1 MAGPR
6 VLKFGGTSVG
16 SAAALREVVAIVRR
30 AATEGRLVVVTSAL
44 SGVTDELAL
53 AAGGAASGGF
63 AAGAFVERQRAR
75 HEALLSAV
83 AAGRHAARA
92 RLELA
97 ERLAE
102 LERRLQEL
110 ARARACEAEARDGLL
125 ALGERLALPLVVA
138 ALQAAGVSA
147 AGLDAAD
154 LVRTDERFGAAEV
167 DAPVT
172 RDLARARLAELAP
185 GQVAVVT
192 GFVGATADGRTTTL
206 GRGGSDL
213 SAAVLAQALA
223 AERVEIW
230 SDVDGVQSADPR
242 LVPTAFTLPRLSYDE
257 AAWLANLGAKV
268 LHPRSLQPL
277 AHGIPL
283 LVRNTLR
290 PSGPVTRVEALPA
303 AATGPL
309 AVAVSVEGDLARV
322 ALLPGGE
329 PAARLAGAATALL
342 RRAGVAPLAG
352 PEPERGALVVLVP
365 ARQRAAAAAA
375 LHDGLVERPRRVC
388 VVVAGP
394 RGQVARRLLARLAS
408 AATPGLEWRLLGGFE
423 RGRAAWS
430 EEGIGPLALGGA
442 VAEGPAAPWRASV
455 ARLLARRDRPL
466 VLVDVTASAELA
478 AEHPVLLEAG
488 IAVVTANKHGG
499 CLPLDE
505 HSRRLA
511 AERQG
516 GLYRAATTVAA
527 GLPVLRAVGDLRRG
541 GDSLLELHAVLS
553 GTLSFVLGRLQE
565 GRRFSEA
572 VAEARQL
579 GLCEPDP
586 RQDLSGLDVARK
598 LLVVLR
604 TAGLRLELRD
614 VEVESLLPPGLP
626 AEVGPEEL
634 LARLRHEDEAWE
646 GRAAAARSSGRRL
659 SYVASFAAGVARAWV
674 ESLPSGSPLA
684 RVRPGENLVQLRSQ
698 RYADLPLTLAGPGA
712 GPDLTAANLL
722 VDLVD
727 AGHEL
732 VRGEAAPSDRRRWD
746 PELGAGA
753 PWALPHGACY

>member
-1 MAGPR
+1 M
-6 VLKFGGTSVG
+6 
-16 SAAALREVVAIVRR
+16 
-30 AATEGRLVVVTSAL
+30 
-44 SGVTDELAL
+44 
-53 AAGGAASGGF
+53 
-63 AAGAFVERQRAR
+63 ERQRAR

-110 ARARACEAEARDGLL
+110 ARARLCEAEARDGLL

-147 AGLDAAD
+147 AGVDAAD

-167 DAPVT
+167 DAPIT

-223 AERVEIW
+223 AERLEIW
-230 SDVDGVQSADPR
+230 TDVDGVLSADPR

-257 AAWLANLGAKV
+257 AAQLAQRGAKV

-290 PSGPVTRVEALPA
+290 LSGPVTRVEALPA

-322 ALLPGGE
+322 ALLPGGA
-329 PAARLAGAATALL
+329 PAGGLAGAATALL
-342 RRAGVAPLAG
+342 RRAGVTPLAG
-352 PEPERGALVVLVP
+352 PAPERGALVVLVP

-375 LHDGLVERPRRVC
+375 LHDGLVERPRPVRVA
-388 VVVAGP
+388 VAGP
-394 RGQVARRLLARLAS
+394 RGQVARRLLERLAV
-408 AATPGLEWRLLGGFE
+408 ADTPGLEWRLLGGFE

-430 EEGIGPLALGGA
+430 DEGIGPLALGEA
-442 VAEGPAAPWRASV
+442 VAEGAAEPWRESV
-455 ARLLARRDRPL
+455 ARLLARRDGPL
-466 VLVDVTASAELA
+466 VLVDATASAELA
-478 AEHPVLLEAG
+478 AEHPALLEAG

-505 HSRRLA
+505 HRRRLA
-511 AERQG
+511 AERAG
-516 GLYRAATTVAA
+516 ALYRAATTVAA
-527 GLPVLRAVGDLRRG
+527 GLPVLRAVGDLRRS
-541 GDSLLELHAVLS
+541 GDSLLELRAVLS
-553 GTLSFVLGRLQE
+553 GTLSFVLGRLQS

-586 RQDLSGLDVARK
+586 GQDLRGLDVARK

-626 AEVGPEEL
+626 AEVGPDRL
-634 LARLRHEDEAWE
+634 IARLRHEDEAWE
-646 GRAAAARSSGRRL
+646 GRAAAA
-659 SYVASFAAGVARAWV
+659 ARA
-674 ESLPSGSPLA
+674 GSA
-684 RVRPGENLVQLRSQ
+684 
-698 RYADLPLTLAGPGA
+698 
-712 GPDLTAANLL
+712 
-722 VDLVD
+722 
-727 AGHEL
+727 
-732 VRGEAAPSDRRRWD
+732 
-746 PELGAGA
+746 
-753 PWALPHGACY
+753 